1 MFVCVFI
8 YTDKKQNR
16 TSVLNWHFEAIVE
29 CIRSHLIP
37 VSLVS
42 RTHCDVT
49 LSRYTP
55 WYTL

>member
-16 TSVLNWHFEAIVE
+16 TSVLNWHFEAIIE

-49 LSRYTP
+49 LSR
-55 WYTL
+55 